1 MEYIHDVL
9 KSYHM
14 PKSGLEHAKCPLYDI
29 SCPAVSKIISFLHL
43 SRRGIKWCHE
53 EIFQGIPRPSSQPPS
68 GRLAMISGM
77 LEFDITYASCV
88 LPGNRQ
94 LMLRNLKHEYSIVW
108 SYRIEKCIVLHM
120 NYICK
125 WTALYKYVYSVW
137 TNLISAST
145 TPCVLRAWKFFLDT

>member
-1 MEYIHDVL
+1 MMFWNLITCLNLDLSTPNALSTIFLVRQWARLYLSSIWVDGVL
-9 KSYHM
+9 NGVMRKSFKGY
-14 PKSGLEHAKCPLYDI
+14 PES
-29 SCPAVSKIISFLHL
+29 
-43 SRRGIKWCHE
+43 
-53 EIFQGIPRPSSQPPS
+53 PSSQPPS